1 MAIRRIR
8 QESTGINLLHNGA
21 MQVHQRG
28 TSATGLTATT
38 YNTADRWQSVFG
50 AMGTWTQTIEN
61 DSPAESGIAKSFKIL
76 CTTADASPAAGDIAL
91 IRQIIEGQNL
101 QLLLKGTA
109 NSVPLTLSFW
119 VKSNVTGTHVAYLS
133 DWTNNRFISAAYT
146 ISSSGTWERKVI
158 TYPGDTTGTLA
169 NNSNAGMAV
178 NFALGGGS
186 SYTGGSLATAWTG
199 TTTSLMTGQ
208 VNVAASINNYLQITG
223 VQLEVGSTASPFQFK
238 PYDEELRECQRY
250 YEKSY
255 PLGVATGTNTT
266 DGLQQFYGSSDAWST
281 INTTVTM
288 AIPKR
293 TQSYVLKGWTNDG
306 QADKW
311 TFGRN
316 LSSGSGTVTFFA
328 KSEKTFIAYVNIG
341 AAWTVGNIAGHWE
354 VTADL

>member
-199 TTTSLMTGQ
+199 TTTSVMTGQ

-250 YEKSY
+250 YYLHAS
-255 PLGVATGTNTT
+255 GTSKTIGPGWYWNSTT
-266 DGLQQFYGSSDAWST
+266 IS
-281 INTTVTM
+281 TTVQFPITM
-288 AIPKR
+288 RATPFANFTSGTDYYGIAR
-293 TQSYVLKGWTNDG
+293 NGGSDSFNSLTLNVGSTTAAELVNSDGSASGNAG
-306 QADKW
+306 QAGHVY
-311 TFGRN
+311 TN
-316 LSSGSGTVTFFA
+316 NASS
-328 KSEKTFIAYVNIG
+328 YIG
-341 AAWTVGNIAGHWE
+341 F
-354 VTADL
+354 TADL